1 MEKELLQQALNSIL
15 HGSTQ
20 IISSTDHN
28 GNITLQEIKVND
40 LRVLLI
46 DKLAQKFIN
55 TQEFKEALMRAI
67 NSDLIKKLQEIMIAG
82 ANYKDLPYTIKQ
94 KMEREMQETKLE
106 IRKYTLV
113 AEVIKDKI
121 NE

>member
-28 GNITLQEIKVND
+28 GNITHQEIKVND

>member
-28 GNITLQEIKVND
+28 GNITHQEIKVND

-113 AEVIKDKI
+113 AEVIEKK
-121 NE
+121 